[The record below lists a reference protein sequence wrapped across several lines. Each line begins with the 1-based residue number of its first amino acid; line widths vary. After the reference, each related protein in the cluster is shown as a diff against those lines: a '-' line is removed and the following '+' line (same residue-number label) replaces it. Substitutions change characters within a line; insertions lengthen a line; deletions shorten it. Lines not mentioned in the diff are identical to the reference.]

1 MSFTLKR
8 LLAVG
13 LSCALVAM
21 ANLAAT
27 PVPAWTIPLTHGRV
41 FKLDA
46 QRGHW
51 VVINYWATWCE
62 ACLAEMP
69 MLRDFVAAHPSVR
82 LIGVTYEDIT
92 PRALHRFFATHR
104 VGYPVAQVNE
114 EAIPRRFKPTWF
126 GIHALPLT
134 YVVAPD
140 GTLAKRWVG
149 ELDRARL
156 DAMVVSGKGQR

>member
-1 MSFTLKR
+1 MSFRVKW
-8 LLAVG
+8 LLATGV
-13 LSCALVAM
+13 SCALA
-21 ANLAAT
+21 ASAGLAAT
-27 PVPAWTIPLTHGRV
+27 PVPAWTIALTNGRV

-51 VVINYWATWCE
+51 VVISYWATWCE

-69 MLRDFVAAHPSVR
+69 MLGDFAAAHPSVR
-82 LIGVTYEDIT
+82 LVGVTYEDIT
-92 PRALHRFFATHR
+92 PHALHQFLAAQRL
-104 VGYPVAQVNE
+104 GYPVAHVDE
-114 EAIPRRFKPTWF
+114 KAIPHRFKPTWF

-134 YVVAPD
+134 YVIAPD

-156 DAMVVSGKGQR
+156 DAMIVSVNVPR

>member
-1 MSFTLKR
+1 MSFKVKR
-8 LLAVG
+8 LLVVG
-13 LSCALVAM
+13 LSCALISTTG
-21 ANLAAT
+21 LAAT

-41 FKLDA
+41 FNLDA

-51 VVINYWATWCE
+51 VVINYWVTWCA

-69 MLRDFVAAHPSVR
+69 MLRDFAAAHPSVR
-82 LIGVTYEDIT
+82 LISVTYEDIT
-92 PRALHRFFATHR
+92 ARSLHQFLGAHPL
-104 VGYPVAQVNE
+104 GYPVAHVNE
-114 EAIPRRFKPTWF
+114 QAIPRRFKPTWF

-156 DAMVVSGKGQR
+156 DAMVVSRKGQR